1 MGNCSSNSGCLG
13 HQSKHCQPSL
23 LTKHSTIQEFGSQAG
38 SGNDGAELKLRN
50 QCLEKLP
57 AFEKASRHSAWA
69 CRDTL
74 IEPFTKQTDGKSSE
88 ICKVDVDIDISN
100 MKPDSLQQFWL
111 SLGRD
116 CRCESGSRWS
126 GQEVTEITEVT
137 ETVITEIIE
146 VTEFPV
152 SVRRSQSMKTAMA
165 GIRKE
170 TVQKEE
176 VATSGDIIDQ
186 TDLQLERDSYKWSSV
201 ERKKEEVATSGDLI
215 DQTVLQLKRDS
226 CKWSSVERKKEE
238 VATSGDLIDQTVL
251 QLKRDSCKWSS
262 VERKKEEVA
271 TSGDLID
278 QTVLQLERDS
288 CKWSS
293 VERKILVQDIR
304 DQLEMVTQAVKN
316 GEQLMKELPGAEV
329 QIVKK
334 KLRSLGFRFTQLQCE
349 VEATGNCQG
358 VWEATDR
365 FHTDPQFMQMW
376 LEPMEKEV
384 SSLSCQSTSCQG
396 VIDLRDKDK
405 ILAVQIIQHRLR
417 VDGLIT
423 TSSKALETCSDA
435 ETDASQAM
443 SRVHLQGDQIEA
455 ALLSLATEHQNMD
468 CFQEW
473 VSSAAETL
481 TLRDQEPLPDDIV
494 QIEELISQHHVF
506 LGELMRKKQEIERKR
521 KSSSPNMANQHHIT
535 HRFHASA
542 RKSGSVRAQPHI
554 PRPADSSAAL
564 PPQVTHLL
572 GKLYQVWNQAL
583 DTQHRLQDRLR
594 VLHQVQEFENF
605 NFNTWRKSYMK
616 WISNEKSRVVDVF
629 RCIDKDQDGRI
640 TQEEFRRSVLASK
653 FPTNYLEMEAVAE
666 IFDQNKDG
674 FIDYY
679 EFANALHP
687 SRDFPRQSEDED
699 RIEDEFSE
707 SQQLR
712 TMRMLRSMVMVRVGG
727 GWSPLDEF
735 LVKNDPC
742 RVKGRTNFKI
752 KEKYLAADRFGNCT
766 LKSAGKQKHPHS
778 QDGSPSRNSSNL
790 ASCSSAPN
798 SPRSG
803 KSVICRRHRRSRS
816 CSRSQSRSSIL
827 SEDSELRIRSST
839 STLGKGENQ

>member
-215 DQTVLQLKRDS
+215 DQTVLQL
-226 CKWSSVERKKEE
+226 
-238 VATSGDLIDQTVL
+238 
-251 QLKRDSCKWSS
+251 
-262 VERKKEEVA
+262 
-271 TSGDLID
+271 
-278 QTVLQLERDS
+278 ERDS

-316 GEQLMKELPGAEV
+316 GEQLMKELPGIVPEDWRIANVVPLFKKGSRDNPGAEV